1 MIKNILW
8 DFDGVI
14 LNSMKIKGD
23 GFIELFKEYDEM
35 YLNKLEQYH
44 YDNGGVSRFEK
55 IKYFYNEIL
64 QKDIT
69 EREVIEFADKFAE
82 IINKNLFNPS
92 NLIEDSVSYI
102 KENYKKYNFH
112 IVSGAEHNELNEL
125 CKYFELAEYFI
136 SIDGSPTKKDVL
148 VKEVL
153 EKFNYKKNETILI
166 GDAITD
172 YEASMANGIGFYGF
186 NNLNLNKFG
195 NYINYFNKK
204 DIFEAI

>member
-14 LNSMKIKGD
+14 LDSMKIKGD
-23 GFIELFKEYDEM
+23 GFVELFKEYNEEH
-35 YLNKLEQYH
+35 LNKLEQYH
-44 YDNGGVSRFEK
+44 YDNGGISRFEK
-55 IKYFYNEIL
+55 IKYFYDEIL
-64 QKDIT
+64 KKDIT
-69 EREVIEFADKFAE
+69 EIEVIKLADKFSA
-82 IINKNLFNPS
+82 IINKNLFNSS
-92 NLIEDSVSYI
+92 NLIDDSVNYI

-125 CKYFELAEYFI
+125 CKYFKLDKYFV
-136 SIDGSPTKKDVL
+136 SIYGSPTKKDVL

-172 YEASMANGIGFYGF
+172 FYAANLNDINFYGY
-186 NNLNLNKFG
+186 NNYYLVKH
-195 NYINYFNKK
+195 NYINKFIEWSI
-204 DIFEAI
+204 DD